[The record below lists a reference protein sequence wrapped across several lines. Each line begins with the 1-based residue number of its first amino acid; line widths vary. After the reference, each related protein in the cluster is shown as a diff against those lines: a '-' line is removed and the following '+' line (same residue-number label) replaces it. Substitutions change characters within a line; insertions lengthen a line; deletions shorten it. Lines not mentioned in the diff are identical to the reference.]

1 MPQNVLANG
10 SEITVDIP
18 IRVPQD
24 SNSQCLKLF
33 IAMSVRHFMLGK
45 LVLSSV
51 DLYCKHVAVDIEVND
66 IVPNVFLSVYGERE
80 TFQEKIPKLS
90 FCIGH
95 VVAEIFCEGDELFV
109 MIKWHISGFVRMCD
123 DGTECHVIGRPSS
136 VTATPCH
143 LPPREGKRGEG

>member
-1 MPQNVLANG
+1 MRVTLGLLVFFGSLWLQIGCFQFQMPQNVLANG

-33 IAMSVRHFMLGK
+33 ITMCVRHFMLGK

-80 TFQEKIPKLS
+80 TVQEKIPKLS

-95 VVAEIFCEGDELFV
+95 VVAEIFGEGDELFV
-109 MIKWHISGFVRMCD
+109 MIKWHILRFVRM
-123 DGTECHVIGRPSS
+123 
-136 VTATPCH
+136 
-143 LPPREGKRGEG
+143 